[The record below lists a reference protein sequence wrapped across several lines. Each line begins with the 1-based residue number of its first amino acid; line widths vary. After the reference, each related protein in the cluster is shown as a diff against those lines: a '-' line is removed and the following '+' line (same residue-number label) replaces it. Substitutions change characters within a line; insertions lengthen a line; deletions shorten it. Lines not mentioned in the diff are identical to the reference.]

1 MMRVC
6 GVGTALSMY
15 YHVDQGFHRGSERGA
30 LSSLGLSALMP
41 PLDVPGFVIR
51 GPVRSK
57 KNSPRVYGTGP
68 VCRHCG
74 KRGGF
79 PKVLPSLAYE
89 QWEADAIRQCMTIK
103 PKLIAAGVELP
114 IVHPIGIEALF
125 YLAPTA
131 AGKMRLDC
139 PDLSN
144 LMEALA
150 DMLQEAGIIENDRS
164 IEDWDGSRRL
174 LGEPRVEIYI
184 TILEEIPVQ
193 ESLLDTAQ
201 V

>member
-1 MMRVC
+1 MTR
-6 GVGTALSMY
+6 
-15 YHVDQGFHRGSERGA
+15 E
-30 LSSLGLSALMP
+30 
-41 PLDVPGFVIR
+41 VPGFVVR
-51 GPVRSK
+51 GAPRSK
-57 KNSPRVYGTGP
+57 KNSPRIVNIGP
-68 VCRHCG
+68 MCRVCG

-89 QWEADAIRQCMTIK
+89 QWEVDAIRQCMTIK
-103 PKLIAAGVELP
+103 PKLIAAGIELP

-150 DMLQEAGIIENDRS
+150 DMLQEAGIIKNDRL

-184 TILEEIPVQ
+184 AILEEIPVQ
-193 ESLLDTAQ
+193 AALYVESDAGR
-201 V
+201 

>member
-1 MMRVC
+1 MMRIR

-68 VCRHCG
+68 VCRLCG
-74 KRGGF
+74 KRSGF
-79 PKVLPSLAYE
+79 PKVLPSLAFE
-89 QWEADAIRQCMTIK
+89 EWQADAIRQCMTIK
-103 PKLIAAGVELP
+103 SKLRAAGVEIP

-125 YLAPTA
+125 YLAPTKSGA
-131 AGKMRLDC
+131 MRLDC

-144 LMEALA
+144 LMEAVA
-150 DMLQEAGIIENDRS
+150 DMLQEAGIIKDDRL

-174 LGEPRVEIYI
+174 LGEPRCEVYI

-193 ESLLDTAQ
+193 DSLIETAQ
-201 V
+201 S

>member
-1 MMRVC
+1 MIFEIP
-6 GVGTALSMY
+6 GV
-15 YHVDQGFHRGSERGA
+15 
-30 LSSLGLSALMP
+30 
-41 PLDVPGFVIR
+41 VIR

-57 KNSPRVYGTGP
+57 KNSPRVFGTGP
-68 VCRHCG
+68 VCRLCG
-74 KRGGF
+74 KRSGF
-79 PKVLPSLAYE
+79 PSVRPSEAYE
-89 QWEADAIRQCMTIK
+89 IWEADAILQCMTIK

-114 IVHPIGIEALF
+114 IVHPVGIEALF
-125 YLAPTA
+125 YLAPTK
-131 AGKMRLDC
+131 AGAMRLDC

-144 LMEALA
+144 LMEAVA
-150 DMLQEAGIIENDRS
+150 DMLQEAGIIKDDRQ

-174 LGEPRVEIYI
+174 LGEPRVEVYI

>member
-1 MMRVC
+1 M
-6 GVGTALSMY
+6 
-15 YHVDQGFHRGSERGA
+15 RGA
-30 LSSLGLSALMP
+30 P
-41 PLDVPGFVIR
+41 
-51 GPVRSK
+51 RSK
-57 KNSPRVYGTGP
+57 KNSPRIVNIGP
-68 VCRHCG
+68 MCRVCG

-89 QWEADAIRQCMTIK
+89 QWEVDAIRQCMTIK
-103 PKLIAAGVELP
+103 PKLIAAGIELP

-150 DMLQEAGIIENDRS
+150 DMLQEAGIIKNDRL

-184 TILEEIPVQ
+184 AILEEIPVQ
-193 ESLLDTAQ
+193 AALYVESDAGR
-201 V
+201 

>member
-1 MMRVC
+1 MMPR
-6 GVGTALSMY
+6 
-15 YHVDQGFHRGSERGA
+15 E
-30 LSSLGLSALMP
+30 
-41 PLDVPGFVIR
+41 VPGFVIR
-51 GPVRSK
+51 NAPRSK
-57 KNSPRVYGTGP
+57 KNSPRIVNIGP
-68 VCRHCG
+68 MCRTCG

-79 PKVLPSLAYE
+79 PKVLPSLAFE
-89 QWEADAIRQCMTIK
+89 EWQADAIRQCMTIK
-103 PKLIAAGVELP
+103 PKLIAADIELP

-150 DMLQEAGIIENDRS
+150 DMLQEAGIIKDDRL

-174 LGEPRVEIYI
+174 LGEPRVEVFI
-184 TILEEIPVQ
+184 TVLSESPVQ
-193 ESLLDTAQ
+193 EKLPDFVPNSEQDFGTE